1 MDADRRRERRLF
13 ERVPTKIFVTLA
25 LKYQGWESQQSARAV
40 DISRGGLRIRTEPA
54 LDEGQG
60 STCFPMRAYGIP
72 DTAAWYGFARGGLS
86 SNVRQD
92 LSSCRAGWLKR
103 NTVHIR
109 GVQVTPSQFI
119 PG

>member
-25 LKYQGWESQQSARAV
+25 LKYQGWEFQQSARAV

-60 STCFPMRAYGIP
+60 VYLFSDA
-72 DTAAWYGFARGGLS
+72 GLWHP
-86 SNVRQD
+86 R
-92 LSSCRAGWLKR
+92 SCRVVWVRAARPEQQCEAGLEFLPR
-103 NTVHIR
+103 L
-109 GVQVTPSQFI
+109 PA
-119 PG
+119 